1 MRCGRWV
8 GLGGAST
15 QASVGTRR
23 SVSAFGSE
31 ALAFPI
37 FLPSARLMRS
47 QLSLI
52 GVALGFVTS
61 LSLSRC
67 TQGKR
72 TITAISEALCKNL
85 SSGPVKVRWNAAYAF
100 GNLFKN
106 EGLAFG
112 QTDWG
117 VSARTC
123 MRVLPGSNL
132 PNC

>member
-23 SVSAFGSE
+23 SVSAFGSDAWLFRILHRLPDLCE
-31 ALAFPI
+31 ANL
-37 FLPSARLMRS
+37 FLLLGWLWAL
-47 QLSLI
+47 QL
-52 GVALGFVTS
+52 
-61 LSLSRC
+61 LSCC

-72 TITAISEALCKNL
+72 TITAITEALCKNL
-85 SSGPVKVRWNAAYAF
+85 NSGPVKVRWNAAYAF

-117 VSARTC
+117 VRARTC
-123 MRVLPGSNL
+123 MRVLPGSNV
-132 PNC
+132 PNR